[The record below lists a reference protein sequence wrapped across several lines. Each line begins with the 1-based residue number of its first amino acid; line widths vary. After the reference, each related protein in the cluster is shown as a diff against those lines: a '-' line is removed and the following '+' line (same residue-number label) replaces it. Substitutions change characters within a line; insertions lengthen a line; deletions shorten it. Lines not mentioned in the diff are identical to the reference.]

1 MPPIIL
7 IQSNVRLD
15 RAVSRRAIAEAKS
28 RGDPLIVL
36 VVLDPA
42 IPEKVAS
49 QFSDA
54 GHVGLRPS
62 QGFLSS
68 LYQRH
73 ERLALEQAQDI
84 VADAKAE
91 ELKVRSVVRR
101 GDYATELA
109 RVIREERPQAVVVG
123 KRRRSL
129 LRFTT
134 GDSFLGGLQR
144 EVGFALLEV

>member
-1 MPPIIL
+1 M
-7 IQSNVRLD
+7 
-15 RAVSRRAIAEAKS
+15 
-28 RGDPLIVL
+28 
-36 VVLDPA
+36 
-42 IPEKVAS
+42 AS
-49 QFSDA
+49 QFTEA

-62 QGFLSS
+62 EGFLSS
-68 LYQRH
+68 LNQRH
-73 ERLALEQAQDI
+73 ERLTLEQAQDI

-91 ELKVRSVVRR
+91 ELKVRSVIRR
-101 GDYATELA
+101 GDHATEIA
-109 RVIREERPQAVVVG
+109 QVIREEPPQAVVVG